1 MLDIYFNILVTLKRG
16 ITDIITFDK
25 TYVKIDHEKIF
36 VFNPFRNQY
45 EKKLLAQSLWD

>member
-36 VFNPFRNQY
+36 VLNLFQNQY
-45 EKKLLAQSLWD
+45 KKRLPV